1 MKNNAY
7 WANRMK
13 ILEKSLLDNG
23 YDYLLNVEK
32 QYEIAVRDVS
42 EQIGAWYQKFAK
54 NNNITLAEAQRLL
67 NTTELKEFKWTVEEY
82 IKHGRANA
90 VSQAWMKQ
98 LKNAS
103 ARVHITRLES
113 LKLQLLQQVEKLHG
127 LQAAGL
133 APRLGEIYE
142 RGYLYTAFEI
152 QKGIGVGWSL
162 HGLTDSEIN
171 KVLARPWTLDRQTF
185 SDRIWQNKQALI
197 NSVNTNLTQMIMRG
211 DSPDKAIK
219 TIAGRF
225 NVSKSQAGRLV
236 MTESAAFANAAR
248 KDCFNELG
256 VERFVIVETLDGDT
270 CSLCGQLD
278 GKVFPMSEYAVGVT
292 CPPFHPWCRGTTA
305 PYYEDLEGIGE
316 RAARDENGEYYT
328 VPKETTFEQWKEKFV
343 KKPFTNPSPSGI
355 ITVAPTASA
364 PEPSVPESEPTAP
377 AAAKPEDERLEKFG
391 EILEGNAKLK
401 KDTAFTDEI
410 KTAFANGSEEAQKL
424 LLKYAETDS
433 IDSTTASGCFFSPS
447 TEKVNYNL
455 AGLKKDTRGAATS
468 FLHEFGH
475 LVDFKSRPGKGL
487 YSSCKTSA
495 FGDAIKQ
502 DFEDCVKAHMPKKL
516 NSQLVT
522 PRDVAYADISRE
534 LRADPELTNQIS
546 DLFDGLSKRQCC
558 GKYGHSPAYWKTPH
572 EFEKEA
578 FAHMFETQFDPARH
592 ALMEKYFP
600 TALKEFENILK
611 NL

>member
-32 QYEIAVRDVS
+32 QYDLAVRDVS
-42 EQIGAWYQKFAK
+42 AQIGAWYQRFAK

-127 LQAAGL
+127 LQEKGL
-133 APRLGEIYE
+133 TSRLGEIYE

-171 KVLARPWTLDRQTF
+171 KVLARPWTLDKQTF
-185 SDRIWQNKQALI
+185 SDRIWKNKQALI

-219 TIAGRF
+219 AIADRF
-225 NVSKSQAGRLV
+225 NVSKRQAGRLV
-236 MTESAAFANAAR
+236 MTESAAFANEAR

-270 CSLCGQLD
+270 CELCGQLD

-328 VPKETTFEQWKEKFV
+328 MPKETTFEQWKEKFV
-343 KKPFTNPSPSGI
+343 KKSFTSAGGSVI
-355 ITVAPTASA
+355 IDTVAKARDA
-364 PEPSVPESEPTAP
+364 LINQVG
-377 AAAKPEDERLEKFG
+377 F
-391 EILEGNAKLK
+391 
-401 KDTAFTDEI
+401 
-410 KTAFANGSEEAQKL
+410 
-424 LLKYAETDS
+424 DS
-433 IDSTTASGCFFSPS
+433 IDDSFKTVDSELAIANTNQLVTLEDRFGVIHKSHGDIRSAIDKTDAGTVAYTISRYTYP
-447 TEKVNYNL
+447 TEQSLSLCPAYYGDKKVML
-455 AGLKKDTRGAATS
+455 DSVLKDLKTGYCMPCAATDAELMVYMAS
-468 FLHEFGH
+468 HEYGH
-475 LVDFKSRPGKGL
+475 MLQNTLVESMMKARGWNPKNPKAFMDMTKATAEEKLKWYIDVFNEVESRCYNEILAIAERNNKNFSLEKCISKYGNPEKSK
-487 YSSCKTSA
+487 SEFFA
-495 FGDAIKQ
+495 EVFA
-502 DFEDCVKAHMPKKL
+502 
-516 NSQLVT
+516 NSQLSE
-522 PRDVAYADISRE
+522 PNE
-534 LRADPELTNQIS
+534 L
-546 DLFDGLSKRQCC
+546 GLAMQE
-558 GKYGHSPAYWKTPH
+558 WL
-572 EFEKEA
+572 EKKG
-578 FAHMFETQFDPARH
+578 
-592 ALMEKYFP
+592 LMK
-600 TALKEFENILK
+600 
-611 NL
+611 